1 MVCVELILDSGAPP
15 PSSLFLELGGHWLEQ
30 SPPSLLHRVQELQP
44 AP

>member
-15 PSSLFLELGGHWLEQ
+15 PSSLFLELGGLWLEQ
-30 SPPSLLHRVQELQP
+30 CPRTLLHRVQELQP